1 MNTEIEIAEDAL
13 PPIMDAPPSHPTND
27 DLSHYYSTYCRMID
41 NFTLGGANL
50 SDCAAEGAAGGGGGG
65 TGLPMS
71 LMTLIQVRHR
81 VKSFKF

>member
-1 MNTEIEIAEDAL
+1 MNTELEIAEDSL
-13 PPIMDAPPSHPTND
+13 PTMDPQPPPQMGD
-27 DLSHYYSTYCRMID
+27 DEDLTHYYSTYCRMID

-71 LMTLIQVRHR
+71 LMTLIQVRQS
-81 VKSFKF
+81 KG

>member
-50 SDCAAEGAAGGGGGG
+50 SDCADEEGAGGGGGAAG
-65 TGLPMS
+65 GLPMS
-71 LMTLIQVRHR
+71 LMTLIQVRETR
-81 VKSFKF
+81 QIF